1 MMLVMGIDPGV
12 TTGWAI
18 LDCGQDGEVG
28 LSSCVVVECGQLN
41 GAELLK
47 AGMADEVPE
56 GGMYREDRAVAMAL
70 YRLIDAYQ
78 PDAVY
83 VEDFVLRPSGI
94 GSSGRDGVSPLRIIC
109 FLECW
114 LFDIGFADDD
124 VVDYDPGLAY
134 NTPADAKKVITDQR
148 LRAAGLWVRGQQHAR
163 DAIRHAALGYR
174 KEKGRK

>member
-1 MMLVMGIDPGV
+1 MLVMGIDPGV
-12 TTGWAI
+12 TTGWAM
-18 LDCGQDGEVG
+18 LEGEGAG
-28 LSSCVVVECGQLN
+28 LSALTIVECGQLN
-41 GAELLK
+41 GKELLSGVGF
-47 AGMADEVPE
+47 AADVPE

-70 YRLIDAYQ
+70 YRLIDAYE

-83 VEDFVLRPSGI
+83 VEDFVLRPTGI

-114 LFDIGFADDD
+114 LFDIG
-124 VVDYDPGLAY
+124 VDERGEFNYAY

-148 LRAAGLWVRGQQHAR
+148 LKAGGLWVRGQQHAR